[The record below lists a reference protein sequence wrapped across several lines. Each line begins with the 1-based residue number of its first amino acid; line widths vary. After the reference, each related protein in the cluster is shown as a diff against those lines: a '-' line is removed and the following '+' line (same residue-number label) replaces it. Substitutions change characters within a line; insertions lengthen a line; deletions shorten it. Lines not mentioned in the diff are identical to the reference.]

1 MREIKLPRKIPK
13 KSEING
19 VLTSF
24 SKKEWAIF
32 GLFLL
37 AFAVSGLLILNK
49 VNKSFMTTVPLRG
62 GEVREGILGSP
73 RFVNPALAY
82 SDTDRDL
89 VALIYSG
96 LIRKD
101 PEGALVPDLA
111 VSYEVSKDG
120 MTYTFVLKD
129 DLAFHDG
136 RALTADDVI
145 FTIEKIKDP
154 IIKSPRKASFE
165 GVTVEKVD
173 AGTVRFAL
181 KQPYASFLENMTLG
195 IMPKHVWE
203 NSPLELNE
211 SNTDPVG
218 SGPYMIKSIE
228 KESSGII
235 RSYILSANKK
245 FALGAPYVESL
256 MLHFYPNEG
265 EMVKALEGG
274 TVDQIS
280 SITPALADGLKEE
293 GYRIESSV
301 LPRIFG
307 LFFNQNQNQIFTNK
321 KVVKAISDAIDKERI
336 IDSVLSG
343 YGTSIDS
350 PIPKAGTGEKTKN
363 NNSREE
369 IIKKIQEDLAKD
381 GWKAG
386 TSGFLEKTATVNK
399 KKTSTILG
407 FSISTGNAP
416 ELSKSAELI
425 KEDLAKVGIN
435 VEIKT
440 FDVGNL
446 NQTVIRPR
454 KYDAL
459 LFGEIINNESDL
471 YAFWHSSQRKDPG
484 LNVAIYTSAKA
495 DQMLEDAFITLD
507 PEARAKK
514 YVQFESEIKKD
525 MPAIFLY
532 SPNFI
537 YVVKKDLE
545 GLMLRGITSPSDR
558 FLAAHK
564 WYTQNDN
571 VWKIFAR

>member
-1 MREIKLPRKIPK
+1 MEKIMKSMREIKLPRKIPK

-136 RALTADDVI
+136 RALTADEVI

-274 TVDQIS
+274 TV
-280 SITPALADGLKEE
+280 
-293 GYRIESSV
+293 
-301 LPRIFG
+301 
-307 LFFNQNQNQIFTNK
+307 
-321 KVVKAISDAIDKERI
+321 
-336 IDSVLSG
+336 
-343 YGTSIDS
+343 
-350 PIPKAGTGEKTKN
+350 
-363 NNSREE
+363 
-369 IIKKIQEDLAKD
+369 
-381 GWKAG
+381 
-386 TSGFLEKTATVNK
+386 
-399 KKTSTILG
+399 
-407 FSISTGNAP
+407 
-416 ELSKSAELI
+416 
-425 KEDLAKVGIN
+425 
-435 VEIKT
+435 
-440 FDVGNL
+440 
-446 NQTVIRPR
+446 
-454 KYDAL
+454 
-459 LFGEIINNESDL
+459 
-471 YAFWHSSQRKDPG
+471 
-484 LNVAIYTSAKA
+484 
-495 DQMLEDAFITLD
+495 
-507 PEARAKK
+507 
-514 YVQFESEIKKD
+514 
-525 MPAIFLY
+525 
-532 SPNFI
+532 
-537 YVVKKDLE
+537 
-545 GLMLRGITSPSDR
+545 
-558 FLAAHK
+558 
-564 WYTQNDN
+564 
-571 VWKIFAR
+571 